1 MPDNMNKVG
10 VIAEVA
16 SAAAAIA
23 YPACKII
30 VRCVERRRL
39 RAALRHSVFAAAV
52 EARLLERCAVLEAR
66 IAQLEQRAA

>member
-1 MPDNMNKVG
+1 MPDNIDRVG

-23 YPACKII
+23 YPACKMI

-39 RAALRHSVFAAAV
+39 RAALRSSAASAAV
-52 EARLLERCAVLEAR
+52 EARLTERCSALESRLAE
-66 IAQLEQRAA
+66 LEQKAA